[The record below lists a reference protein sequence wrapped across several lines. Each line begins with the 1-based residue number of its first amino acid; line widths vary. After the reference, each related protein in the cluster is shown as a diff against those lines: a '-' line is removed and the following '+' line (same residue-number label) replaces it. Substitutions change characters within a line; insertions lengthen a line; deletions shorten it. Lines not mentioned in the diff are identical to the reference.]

1 MPVQGSAVRDEVLRL
16 LFWEDNAKLGGY
28 VSIQTPEAYE
38 DQPRTSVELKRPKF
52 SEQQDLIEAV
62 RQKKKNDM
70 T

>member
-28 VSIQTPEAYE
+28 VSIQTHEAYE

-62 RQKKKNDM
+62 RQKKKM